1 MLARWQFVHHEM
13 PTHHTTKMTTKNALI
28 VFTLIIT
35 AMTSSALAKSGRGAW
50 GDGRLVR
57 SSRSFLSSGK
67 IGGSTARSYGFGSS
81 YLAPKNTTLK
91 YTAQKYR
98 VPKIA
103 SPSVHVERPKV
114 YTPPGVQNYSTTT
127 VRPFVKRDGTY
138 VAPMFRSTPN
148 QSVNDNWS
156 TKGNYNPFTGAK
168 GAQSLMQPGELR

>member
-1 MLARWQFVHHEM
+1 
-13 PTHHTTKMTTKNALI
+13 MTTKNALI
-28 VFTLIIT
+28 VYTLIIT

-57 SSRSFLSSGK
+57 SSRSFSSSGK

-81 YLAPKNTTLK
+81 YLAPKHTTLK

-103 SPSVHVERPKV
+103 SPSVRMERPKV
-114 YTPPGVQNYSTTT
+114 YTPQGVQNYSTTT
-127 VRPFVKRDGTY
+127 VRPYFKRDGKY
-138 VAPMFRSTPN
+138 VAPSFRSALN

-168 GAQSLMQPGELR
+168 GEQRLMQPGEMR